1 MHIHI
6 LGICGTFMGSL
17 ALLAREAGH
26 TVTGADQHVYPPMS
40 DQLEAAGIT
49 LHQGYD
55 AEHIAQLKPDS
66 VVIGNALSRGN
77 ASVEYVLD
85 QGLDYQSGPQWLAEH
100 VLHDRWVLAV
110 AGTHGKTTSASML
123 AWILEHA
130 GLSPGYLIGG
140 VPSNFGQSA
149 RLGSSPYFVIEADE
163 YDTAFFDK
171 RSKFVH
177 YHPRTLVLNNLEF
190 DHADIFDDLAAI
202 QKQFHHLIRTVPAS
216 GRILVPAEPALQA
229 VIDMGCWSGLEYLS
243 GSDSP
248 WQLQAQAKDQS
259 IFYVERCD
267 ASSDSTH
274 HGTASNKAGEGED
287 PVNEIKVSDSKVSEN
302 KGQVQWPL
310 CGEHNTSNAL
320 AAIAA
325 ANHVG
330 VSVKAATAALSE
342 FTSVKRR
349 MEQLASIDGV
359 TVYDDFAHHPS
370 AIKTTLV
377 GLRARYPD
385 SRVIAIIEPRSNTMR
400 MECHHQLLP
409 DAVATA
415 DWVYWF
421 DPSAEPAA
429 NGEPSAN
436 GKPSAATEASALQT
450 LFADSDKIHVL
461 NSIED
466 IVTQVASLASK
477 NDQIVIMSNG
487 GFGGIHNLLIKSLS
501 ESASLSKAVK
511 PA

>member
-1 MHIHI
+1 
-6 LGICGTFMGSL
+6 MGSL

-55 AEHIAQLKPDS
+55 AEHIAKLKPDS

-267 ASSDSTH
+267 ASSDSTRH
-274 HGTASNKAGEGED
+274 DTANNKASE
-287 PVNEIKVSDSKVSEN
+287 NKVSENKASEN

-415 DWVYWF
+415 DWVYWYE
-421 DPSAEPAA
+421 SSA
-429 NGEPSAN
+429 NGEPSADN
-436 GKPSAATEASALQT
+436 EPSALQT
-450 LFADSDKIHVL
+450 LFADSEKIHVL
-461 NSIED
+461 NSIEN
-466 IVTQVASLASK
+466 IVTQVASLATK

-487 GFGGIHNLLIKSLS
+487 GFGGIHKLLIRSLS
-501 ESASLSKAVK
+501 ESASLSKAVN